1 MTPSNMNPGKQGSHA
16 RGAAL
21 LAAMLTV
28 TLVATLATASLWQ
41 QWRAVE
47 VEAADRSRVQSGWIL
62 TGAMDWSRLILIE
75 DARAGGA
82 DHLAEPWAI
91 PLQEARLSSFLA
103 ADRYNTVTDSD
114 STMEAFLSG
123 QIIDAQGRLNV
134 LNLMDGNKV
143 SARAMATF
151 TKLFEL
157 LGLPQQ
163 QLADLA
169 ENLRLAAEVSA
180 SEAATPASKGSAS
193 TALMPQRL
201 EQLVWMGLP
210 PRTLAIITPFVT
222 LLPARTLLNVNTAS
236 AEALYAAVPTMAMA
250 TAQKLIA
257 ERDRSHFRTLGDVIK
272 YAPEISNPGNQDA
285 LTVTTR
291 FFEVK
296 GRLRIDDTT
305 FQEHSLL
312 QRDGLDVKIL
322 WRERG
327 VLQEGLPAGSTTVA
341 SGR

>member
-1 MTPSNMNPGKQGSHA
+1 M
-16 RGAAL
+16 

-47 VEAADRSRVQSGWIL
+47 IEAADRSRVQSGWIL
-62 TGAMDWSRLILIE
+62 SGAMDWSRLILIE
-75 DARAGGA
+75 DGRAGGA

-114 STMEAFLSG
+114 TAMEAFLSG
-123 QIIDAQGRLNV
+123 QINDAQGRLNV
-134 LNLMDGNKV
+134 MNLIDEGKV

-169 ENLRLAAEVSA
+169 ENLRLA
-180 SEAATPASKGSAS
+180 SEAATAETTPASSKSDSS
-193 TALMPQRL
+193 TALLPQRI

-210 PRTLAIITPFVT
+210 PRTLTIITPFIT
-222 LLPARTLLNVNTAS
+222 LLPVKTLLNVNTAS
-236 AEALYAAVPTMAMA
+236 PEALYAAVPTLAMA
-250 TAQKLIA
+250 TAQKLVT
-257 ERDRSHFRTLGDVIK
+257 ERNRSHFRTLGDAIK
-272 YAPEISNPGNQDA
+272 FAPEISNTANQDA
-285 LTVTTR
+285 LSVTTR
-291 FFEVK
+291 FFEVQ

-327 VLQEGLPAGSTTVA
+327 VLQENAAGGSTTVA

>member
-1 MTPSNMNPGKQGSHA
+1 MTQPSYSRN

-47 VEAADRSRVQSGWIL
+47 IEAADRSRVQSGWIL
-62 TGAMDWSRLILIE
+62 SGAMDWSRLILIE
-75 DARAGGA
+75 DGRAGGA

-114 STMEAFLSG
+114 TAMEAFLSG
-123 QIIDAQGRLNV
+123 QINDAQGRLNV
-134 LNLMDGNKV
+134 MNLIDEGKV
-143 SARAMATF
+143 SARAMTTF

-169 ENLRLAAEVSA
+169 ENLRLA
-180 SEAATPASKGSAS
+180 SEAATAEATPASSKSDSS
-193 TALMPQRL
+193 TALLPQRI

-210 PRTLAIITPFVT
+210 PRTLTIITPFVT
-222 LLPARTLLNVNTAS
+222 LLPVKTLLNVNTAS
-236 AEALYAAVPTMAMA
+236 PEALYAAVPTLAMA
-250 TAQKLIA
+250 TAQKLVT
-257 ERDRSHFRTLGDVIK
+257 ERNRSHFRTLGDAIK
-272 YAPEISNPGNQDA
+272 FAPEISNTANQDA
-285 LTVTTR
+285 LSVTTR
-291 FFEVK
+291 FFEVQ

-327 VLQEGLPAGSTTVA
+327 VLQENAAGGSTTVA

>member
-1 MTPSNMNPGKQGSHA
+1 MTRTRHT

-47 VEAADRSRVQSGWIL
+47 IEAADRSRVQSGWIL

-103 ADRYNTVTDSD
+103 ADRYNTATDSD
-114 STMEAFLSG
+114 TAMEAFLSG
-123 QIIDAQGRLNV
+123 QITDAQGRLNV
-134 LNLMDGNKV
+134 LNLIDGNKV
-143 SARAMATF
+143 SVRTMTSF
-151 TKLFEL
+151 TKLFEM

-169 ENLRLAAEVSA
+169 ENLRLA
-180 SEAATPASKGSAS
+180 SEAAAAEAPAPTSKSSQS
-193 TALMPQRL
+193 TALLPQRL

-210 PRTLAIITPFVT
+210 PRTLAIIKPFVT
-222 LLPARTLLNVNTAS
+222 LLPVRTLVNVNTAS

-250 TAQKLIA
+250 TAQKLVA
-257 ERDRSHFRTLGDVIK
+257 ERNRSHFRTLGDAIK
-272 YAPEISNPGNQDA
+272 YAPEISNAANQDA

-291 FFEVK
+291 FFEVN
-296 GRLRIDDTT
+296 GMLRIDNTT

-327 VLQEGLPAGSTTVA
+327 VLQENAPGGSTTVA

>member
-1 MTPSNMNPGKQGSHA
+1 MRQVRHSRT

-47 VEAADRSRVQSGWIL
+47 IEAADRSRVQSGWIL
-62 TGAMDWSRLILIE
+62 SGAMDWSRLILIE
-75 DARAGGA
+75 DGRAGGA

-114 STMEAFLSG
+114 TAMEAFLSG
-123 QIIDAQGRLNV
+123 QINDAQGRLNV
-134 LNLMDGNKV
+134 MNLIDEGKV

-169 ENLRLAAEVSA
+169 ENLRLA
-180 SEAATPASKGSAS
+180 SEAATAETTPASSKSDSS
-193 TALMPQRL
+193 TALLPQRI

-210 PRTLAIITPFVT
+210 PRTLTIITPFVT
-222 LLPARTLLNVNTAS
+222 LLPVKTLLNVNTAS
-236 AEALYAAVPTMAMA
+236 PEALYAAVPTLAMA
-250 TAQKLIA
+250 TAQKLVT
-257 ERDRSHFRTLGDVIK
+257 ERNRSHFRTLGDAIK
-272 YAPEISNPGNQDA
+272 FAPEISNTANQDA
-285 LTVTTR
+285 LSVTTR
-291 FFEVK
+291 FFEVQ

-327 VLQEGLPAGSTTVA
+327 VLQENAAGGSTTVA

>member
-1 MTPSNMNPGKQGSHA
+1 M
-16 RGAAL
+16 

-47 VEAADRSRVQSGWIL
+47 IEAADRSRVQSGWIL
-62 TGAMDWSRLILIE
+62 SGAMDWSRLILIE
-75 DARAGGA
+75 DGRAGGA

-114 STMEAFLSG
+114 TAMEAFLSG
-123 QIIDAQGRLNV
+123 QINDAQGRLNV
-134 LNLMDGNKV
+134 MNLIDEGKV
-143 SARAMATF
+143 SARAMTTF

-169 ENLRLAAEVSA
+169 ENLRLA
-180 SEAATPASKGSAS
+180 SEAATAEATPASSKSDSS
-193 TALMPQRL
+193 TALLPQRI
-201 EQLVWMGLP
+201 EQLAWMGLP
-210 PRTLAIITPFVT
+210 PRTLTIITPFVT
-222 LLPARTLLNVNTAS
+222 LLPVKTLLNVNTAS
-236 AEALYAAVPTMAMA
+236 PEALYAAVPTLAMA
-250 TAQKLIA
+250 TAQKLVT
-257 ERDRSHFRTLGDVIK
+257 ERNRSHFRTLGDAIK
-272 YAPEISNPGNQDA
+272 FAPEISNTANQDA
-285 LTVTTR
+285 LSVTTR
-291 FFEVK
+291 FFEVQ

-327 VLQEGLPAGSTTVA
+327 VLQDNSAGASTTVA

>member
-1 MTPSNMNPGKQGSHA
+1 MTQASYSRN

-47 VEAADRSRVQSGWIL
+47 IEAADRSRVQSGWIL
-62 TGAMDWSRLILIE
+62 SGAMDWSRLILIE
-75 DARAGGA
+75 DGRAGGA

-114 STMEAFLSG
+114 TAMEAFLSG
-123 QIIDAQGRLNV
+123 QINDAQGRLNV
-134 LNLMDGNKV
+134 MNLIDEGKV
-143 SARAMATF
+143 SARAMTTF

-169 ENLRLAAEVSA
+169 ENLRLA
-180 SEAATPASKGSAS
+180 SEAATAEATPASSKSDSS
-193 TALMPQRL
+193 TALLPQRI

-210 PRTLAIITPFVT
+210 PRTLTIITPFVT
-222 LLPARTLLNVNTAS
+222 LLPVKTLLNVNTAS
-236 AEALYAAVPTMAMA
+236 PEALYAAVPTLAMA
-250 TAQKLIA
+250 TAQKLVT
-257 ERDRSHFRTLGDVIK
+257 ERNRSHFRTLGDAIK
-272 YAPEISNPGNQDA
+272 FAPEISNTANQDA
-285 LTVTTR
+285 LSVTTR
-291 FFEVK
+291 FFEVQ

-327 VLQEGLPAGSTTVA
+327 VLQENAAGGSTTVA

>member
-1 MTPSNMNPGKQGSHA
+1 M
-16 RGAAL
+16 

-47 VEAADRSRVQSGWIL
+47 IEAADRSRVQSGWIL
-62 TGAMDWSRLILIE
+62 SGAMDWSRLILIE
-75 DARAGGA
+75 DGRAGGA

-114 STMEAFLSG
+114 TAMEAFLSG
-123 QIIDAQGRLNV
+123 QINDAQGRLNV
-134 LNLMDGNKV
+134 MNLIDEGKV
-143 SARAMATF
+143 SARAMTTF

-169 ENLRLAAEVSA
+169 ENLRLA
-180 SEAATPASKGSAS
+180 SEAATAEATPASSKSDSS
-193 TALMPQRL
+193 TALLPQRI

-210 PRTLAIITPFVT
+210 PRTLTIITPFVT
-222 LLPARTLLNVNTAS
+222 LLPVKTLLNVNTAS
-236 AEALYAAVPTMAMA
+236 PEALYAAVPTLAMA
-250 TAQKLIA
+250 TAQKLVT
-257 ERDRSHFRTLGDVIK
+257 ERNRSHFRTLGDAIK
-272 YAPEISNPGNQDA
+272 FAPEISNTANQDA
-285 LTVTTR
+285 LSVTTR
-291 FFEVK
+291 FFEVQ

-327 VLQEGLPAGSTTVA
+327 VLLENAAGGSTTVA
-341 SGR
+341 SGRSHER

>member
-1 MTPSNMNPGKQGSHA
+1 M
-16 RGAAL
+16 

-47 VEAADRSRVQSGWIL
+47 IEAADRSRVQSGWIL
-62 TGAMDWSRLILIE
+62 SGAMDWSRLILIE
-75 DARAGGA
+75 DGRAGGA

-114 STMEAFLSG
+114 TAMEAFLSG
-123 QIIDAQGRLNV
+123 QINDAQGRLNV
-134 LNLMDGNKV
+134 MNLIDEGKV
-143 SARAMATF
+143 SARAMTTF

-169 ENLRLAAEVSA
+169 ENLRLA
-180 SEAATPASKGSAS
+180 SEAATAEATPASSKSDSS
-193 TALMPQRL
+193 TALLPQRI

-210 PRTLAIITPFVT
+210 PRTLTIITPFVT
-222 LLPARTLLNVNTAS
+222 LLPVKTLLNVNTAS
-236 AEALYAAVPTMAMA
+236 PEALYAAVPTLAMA
-250 TAQKLIA
+250 TAQKLVT
-257 ERDRSHFRTLGDVIK
+257 ERNRSHFRTLGDAIK
-272 YAPEISNPGNQDA
+272 FAPEISNTANQDA
-285 LTVTTR
+285 LSVTTR
-291 FFEVK
+291 FFEVQ

-327 VLQEGLPAGSTTVA
+327 VLQENAAGGSTTVA
-341 SGR
+341 SGRSHER

>member
-1 MTPSNMNPGKQGSHA
+1 
-16 RGAAL
+16 L

-47 VEAADRSRVQSGWIL
+47 IEAADRSRVQSGWIL
-62 TGAMDWSRLILIE
+62 SGAMDWSRLILIE
-75 DARAGGA
+75 DGRAGGA

-114 STMEAFLSG
+114 TAMEAFLSG
-123 QIIDAQGRLNV
+123 QINDAQGRLNV
-134 LNLMDGNKV
+134 MNLIDEGKV
-143 SARAMATF
+143 SARAMTTF

-169 ENLRLAAEVSA
+169 ENLRLA
-180 SEAATPASKGSAS
+180 SEAATAEATPASSKSDSS
-193 TALMPQRL
+193 TALLPQRI

-210 PRTLAIITPFVT
+210 PRTLTIITPFVT
-222 LLPARTLLNVNTAS
+222 LLPVKTLLNVNTAS
-236 AEALYAAVPTMAMA
+236 PEALYAAVPTLAMA
-250 TAQKLIA
+250 TAQKLVT
-257 ERDRSHFRTLGDVIK
+257 ERNRSHFRTLGDAIK
-272 YAPEISNPGNQDA
+272 FAPEISNTANQDA
-285 LTVTTR
+285 LSVTTR
-291 FFEVK
+291 FFEVQ

-327 VLQEGLPAGSTTVA
+327 VLLENAAGGSTTVA
-341 SGR
+341 SGRSHER

>member
-1 MTPSNMNPGKQGSHA
+1 MTQASYSRN

-47 VEAADRSRVQSGWIL
+47 IEAADRSRVQSGWIL
-62 TGAMDWSRLILIE
+62 SGAMDWSRLILIE
-75 DARAGGA
+75 DGRAGGA

-114 STMEAFLSG
+114 TAMEAFLSG
-123 QIIDAQGRLNV
+123 QINDAQGRLNV
-134 LNLMDGNKV
+134 MNLIDEGKV
-143 SARAMATF
+143 SARAMTTF

-169 ENLRLAAEVSA
+169 ENLRLA
-180 SEAATPASKGSAS
+180 SEAATAEATPASSKSDSS
-193 TALMPQRL
+193 TALLPQRI

-210 PRTLAIITPFVT
+210 PRTLTIITPFVT
-222 LLPARTLLNVNTAS
+222 LLPVKTLLNVNTAS
-236 AEALYAAVPTMAMA
+236 PEALYAAVPTLAMA
-250 TAQKLIA
+250 TAQKLVT
-257 ERDRSHFRTLGDVIK
+257 ERNRSHFRTLGDAIK
-272 YAPEISNPGNQDA
+272 FAPEISNTANQDA
-285 LTVTTR
+285 LSVTTR
-291 FFEVK
+291 FFEVQ

-327 VLQEGLPAGSTTVA
+327 VLLENAAGGSTTVA
-341 SGR
+341 SGRSHER

>member
-1 MTPSNMNPGKQGSHA
+1 M
-16 RGAAL
+16 

-47 VEAADRSRVQSGWIL
+47 IEAADRSRVQSGWIL
-62 TGAMDWSRLILIE
+62 SGAMDWSRLILIE
-75 DARAGGA
+75 DGRAGGA

-114 STMEAFLSG
+114 TTMEAFLSG
-123 QIIDAQGRLNV
+123 QINDAQGRLNV
-134 LNLMDGNKV
+134 MNLIDEGKV

-169 ENLRLAAEVSA
+169 ENLRLA
-180 SEAATPASKGSAS
+180 SEAATAETTPASSKSDSS
-193 TALMPQRL
+193 TALLPQRI

-210 PRTLAIITPFVT
+210 PRTLTIITPYVT
-222 LLPARTLLNVNTAS
+222 LLPVKTLLNVNTAS
-236 AEALYAAVPTMAMA
+236 PEALYAAVPTLAMA
-250 TAQKLIA
+250 TAQKLVT
-257 ERDRSHFRTLGDVIK
+257 ERNRSHFRTLGDAIK
-272 YAPEISNPGNQDA
+272 FAPEISNTANQDA
-285 LTVTTR
+285 LSVTTR
-291 FFEVK
+291 FFEVQ

-327 VLQEGLPAGSTTVA
+327 VLQENAPGGSTTVA
-341 SGR
+341 AGR

>member
-1 MTPSNMNPGKQGSHA
+1 MTPSNMSTGKRGHHA

-28 TLVATLATASLWQ
+28 TLVATLAAASLWQ

-47 VEAADRSRVQSGWIL
+47 VEAADRLRVQSGWIL
-62 TGAMDWSRLILIE
+62 SGSMDWSRLILIE

-91 PLQEARLSSFLA
+91 SLQEARLSSFLA
-103 ADRYNTVTDSD
+103 VDQYNTATDSD

-123 QIIDAQGRLNV
+123 QITDAQGRLNV
-134 LNLMDGNKV
+134 LNLIEDNKV
-143 SARAMATF
+143 SARTMTTF
-151 TKLFEL
+151 TRLFEL

-169 ENLRLAAEVSA
+169 ENLRLA
-180 SEAATPASKGSAS
+180 SESGATEADTQAAKGDAF

-236 AEALYAAVPTMAMA
+236 AETLYAAVPTMARA
-250 TAQKLIA
+250 TAQKLVA
-257 ERDRSHFRTLGDVIK
+257 QRNQSHFRTLGEVMQ

-285 LTVTTR
+285 LTVTSR
-291 FFEVK
+291 FFEVR

-327 VLQEGLPAGSTTVA
+327 VLHEGPPAESTTMA
-341 SGR
+341 FGQ

>member
-1 MTPSNMNPGKQGSHA
+1 M
-16 RGAAL
+16 

-47 VEAADRSRVQSGWIL
+47 IEAADRSRVQSGWIL
-62 TGAMDWSRLILIE
+62 SGAMDWSRLILIE
-75 DARAGGA
+75 DGRAGGA

-114 STMEAFLSG
+114 TAMEAFLSG
-123 QIIDAQGRLNV
+123 QINDAQGRLNV
-134 LNLMDGNKV
+134 MNLIDEGKV

-169 ENLRLAAEVSA
+169 ENLRLA
-180 SEAATPASKGSAS
+180 SEAATAETTPASSKSDSS
-193 TALMPQRL
+193 TALLPQRI

-210 PRTLAIITPFVT
+210 PRTLTIITPFIT
-222 LLPARTLLNVNTAS
+222 LLPVKTLLNVNTAS
-236 AEALYAAVPTMAMA
+236 PEALYAAVPTLAMA
-250 TAQKLIA
+250 TAQKLVT
-257 ERDRSHFRTLGDVIK
+257 ERNRSHFRTLGDAIK
-272 YAPEISNPGNQDA
+272 FAPEISNAANQDA
-285 LTVTTR
+285 LSVTTR
-291 FFEVK
+291 FFEVQ

-327 VLQEGLPAGSTTVA
+327 VLRENAPGGSTTVA

>member
-1 MTPSNMNPGKQGSHA
+1 M
-16 RGAAL
+16 

-47 VEAADRSRVQSGWIL
+47 IEAADRSRVQSGWIL
-62 TGAMDWSRLILIE
+62 SGAMDWSRLILIE
-75 DARAGGA
+75 DGRAGGA

-114 STMEAFLSG
+114 TAMEAFLSG
-123 QIIDAQGRLNV
+123 QINDAQGRLNV
-134 LNLMDGNKV
+134 MNLIDEGKV
-143 SARAMATF
+143 SARAMTTF

-169 ENLRLAAEVSA
+169 ENLRLA
-180 SEAATPASKGSAS
+180 SEAATAEATPASTKSDSS
-193 TALMPQRL
+193 TALLPQRI

-210 PRTLAIITPFVT
+210 PRTLTIITPFVT
-222 LLPARTLLNVNTAS
+222 LLPVKTLLNVNTAS
-236 AEALYAAVPTMAMA
+236 PEALYAAVPTLAMA
-250 TAQKLIA
+250 TAQKLVT
-257 ERDRSHFRTLGDVIK
+257 ERNRSHFRTLGDAIK
-272 YAPEISNPGNQDA
+272 FAPEISNTANQDA
-285 LTVTTR
+285 LSVTTR
-291 FFEVK
+291 FFEVQ

-327 VLQEGLPAGSTTVA
+327 VLQENAAGGSTTVA

>member
-1 MTPSNMNPGKQGSHA
+1 MTRVRHT

-28 TLVATLATASLWQ
+28 TLVATLAAASLWQ

-62 TGAMDWSRLILIE
+62 SGAMDWSRLILIE

-114 STMEAFLSG
+114 SAMEAFLSG
-123 QIIDAQGRLNV
+123 QITDAQGRLNV
-134 LNLMDGNKV
+134 LNLVDGNKV
-143 SARAMATF
+143 SARAMTSF
-151 TKLFEL
+151 TKLFEM

-169 ENLRLAAEVSA
+169 ENLRLA
-180 SEAATPASKGSAS
+180 SEAAAAEAPAPTTSKSSQS
-193 TALMPQRL
+193 TALLPQRM

-222 LLPARTLLNVNTAS
+222 LLPVRTLVNVNTAS

-250 TAQKLIA
+250 TAQKLVA
-257 ERDRSHFRTLGDVIK
+257 ERNRSHFRTLGDAIK
-272 YAPEISNPGNQDA
+272 YAPELSNTANQDA

-291 FFEVK
+291 FFEVN
-296 GRLRIDDTT
+296 GMLRIDNTT

-327 VLQEGLPAGSTTVA
+327 VLQENVPGGSTTVA

>member
-1 MTPSNMNPGKQGSHA
+1 M
-16 RGAAL
+16 

-47 VEAADRSRVQSGWIL
+47 IEAADRSRVQSGWIL
-62 TGAMDWSRLILIE
+62 SGAMDWSRLILIE
-75 DARAGGA
+75 DGRAGGA

-114 STMEAFLSG
+114 TAMEAFLSG
-123 QIIDAQGRLNV
+123 QINDAQGRLNV
-134 LNLMDGNKV
+134 MNLIDEGKV
-143 SARAMATF
+143 SARAMTTF

-169 ENLRLAAEVSA
+169 ENLRLA
-180 SEAATPASKGSAS
+180 SEAATAETTPASSKSDSS
-193 TALMPQRL
+193 TALLPQRI

-210 PRTLAIITPFVT
+210 PRTLTIITPFIT
-222 LLPARTLLNVNTAS
+222 LLPVKTLLNVNTAS
-236 AEALYAAVPTMAMA
+236 PEALYAAVPTLAMA
-250 TAQKLIA
+250 TAQKLVT
-257 ERDRSHFRTLGDVIK
+257 ERNRSHFRTLGDAIK
-272 YAPEISNPGNQDA
+272 FAPEISNAANQDA
-285 LTVTTR
+285 LSVTTR
-291 FFEVK
+291 FFEVQ

-327 VLQEGLPAGSTTVA
+327 VLQENAAGGSTTVA

>member
-1 MTPSNMNPGKQGSHA
+1 MRQVRHSRT

-47 VEAADRSRVQSGWIL
+47 IEAADRSRVQSGWIL
-62 TGAMDWSRLILIE
+62 SGAMDWSRLILIE
-75 DARAGGA
+75 DGRAGGA

-114 STMEAFLSG
+114 TAMEAFLSG
-123 QIIDAQGRLNV
+123 QINDAQGRLNV
-134 LNLMDGNKV
+134 MNLIDEGKV

-169 ENLRLAAEVSA
+169 ENLRLA
-180 SEAATPASKGSAS
+180 SEAATAETTPASSKSDSS
-193 TALMPQRL
+193 TALLPQRI

-210 PRTLAIITPFVT
+210 PRTLTIITPFIT
-222 LLPARTLLNVNTAS
+222 LLPVKTLLNVNTAS
-236 AEALYAAVPTMAMA
+236 PEALYAAVPTLAMA
-250 TAQKLIA
+250 TAQKLVT
-257 ERDRSHFRTLGDVIK
+257 ERNRSHFRTLGDAIK
-272 YAPEISNPGNQDA
+272 FAPEISNTANQDA
-285 LTVTTR
+285 LSVTTR
-291 FFEVK
+291 FFEVQ

-327 VLQEGLPAGSTTVA
+327 VLQENAAGGSTTVA

>member
-1 MTPSNMNPGKQGSHA
+1 
-16 RGAAL
+16 
-21 LAAMLTV
+21 MLTV

-47 VEAADRSRVQSGWIL
+47 IEAADRSRVQSGWIL
-62 TGAMDWSRLILIE
+62 SGAMDWSRLILIE
-75 DARAGGA
+75 DGRAGGA

-114 STMEAFLSG
+114 TAMEAFLSG
-123 QIIDAQGRLNV
+123 QINDAQGRLNV
-134 LNLMDGNKV
+134 MNLIDEGKV

-169 ENLRLAAEVSA
+169 ENLRLA
-180 SEAATPASKGSAS
+180 SEAATAETTPASSKSDSS
-193 TALMPQRL
+193 TALLPQRI

-210 PRTLAIITPFVT
+210 PRTLTIITPFIT
-222 LLPARTLLNVNTAS
+222 LLPVKTLLNVNTAS
-236 AEALYAAVPTMAMA
+236 PEALYAAVPTLAMA
-250 TAQKLIA
+250 TAQKLVT
-257 ERDRSHFRTLGDVIK
+257 ERNRSHFRTLGDAIK
-272 YAPEISNPGNQDA
+272 FAPEISNAANQDA
-285 LTVTTR
+285 LSVTTR
-291 FFEVK
+291 FFEVQ

-327 VLQEGLPAGSTTVA
+327 VLQENASGGSTTVA